1 MSFYSQ
7 DELLGL
13 GFRKLGR
20 AVRLSRKASIYK
32 PENIEI
38 GDFSR
43 IDDFCVLSAGPGGIF
58 IGKHVHIAVFCSLI
72 GSGRID
78 LSDYSNLSSR
88 VAIYSSNDDYTG
100 EFMTNPTVPSQ
111 FTNVTH
117 APVSVGKHVIIGA
130 GSIVLPGVTL
140 HQGAGIGALSLV
152 KQDCQSF
159 SIYAGS
165 PARQV
170 GKRSMKLLELETE
183 LAAEENK
190 GERKDRS

>member
-13 GFRKLGR
+13 GFRKLGEG
-20 AVRLSRKASIYK
+20 VRLSSKTSIYNAA
-32 PENIEI
+32 NIEI

-43 IDDFCVLSAGPGGIF
+43 IDDFCVLSAGKDGIF
-58 IGKHVHIAVFCSLI
+58 IGRHVHIAVFCSLI

-117 APVSVGKHVIIGA
+117 GPVTVGRHVIIGA
-130 GSIVLPGVTL
+130 GSVILPGVSL
-140 HQGAGIGALSLV
+140 GEGAAIGALSLV
-152 KQDCQSF
+152 KKDCQPF
-159 SIYAGS
+159 GIYLGI
-165 PARQV
+165 PAR
-170 GKRSMKLLELETE
+170 RI
-183 LAAEENK
+183 
-190 GERKDRS
+190 GERKRDLLKLEEELMNAAARAHKE